1 MIQNLYYRL
10 CRQLHN
16 SSDVGKHKTKH
27 KSETHRLS
35 ITLKE
40 KAMLYNHKTFITN
53 AQNCSSSKDSQL
65 INYRCRV
72 YFQVFPR
79 LNSDSVIGVE
89 LFNGKFYF
97 CTDESRIT
105 KETCVGEMVILHLD
119 HAEVESREWQR
130 HDFHFDNVIDAFLS
144 LFTFS
149 TGAGWPDGMWA
160 SIESTQE
167 LFHAHSYTLIQN

>member
-1 MIQNLYYRL
+1 M
-10 CRQLHN
+10 
-16 SSDVGKHKTKH
+16 DVLI
-27 KSETHRLS
+27 LS
-35 ITLKE
+35 
-40 KAMLYNHKTFITN
+40 KALQFITADKKFLSACN
-53 AQNCSSSKDSQL
+53 F
-65 INYRCRV
+65 Y
-72 YFQVFPR
+72 
-79 LNSDSVIGVE
+79 SVIGVE

-97 CTDESRIT
+97 CTDESRMT

-167 LFHAHSYTLIQN
+167 CFAHKL

>member
-1 MIQNLYYRL
+1 M
-10 CRQLHN
+10 
-16 SSDVGKHKTKH
+16 
-27 KSETHRLS
+27 
-35 ITLKE
+35 
-40 KAMLYNHKTFITN
+40 
-53 AQNCSSSKDSQL
+53 
-65 INYRCRV
+65 
-72 YFQVFPR
+72 
-79 LNSDSVIGVE
+79 
-89 LFNGKFYF
+89 
-97 CTDESRIT
+97 T

-167 LFHAHSYTLIQN
+167 LVHAHLYRPIFIFIRNPIVRSKPFSRQSELCSF

>member
-1 MIQNLYYRL
+1 M
-10 CRQLHN
+10 
-16 SSDVGKHKTKH
+16 
-27 KSETHRLS
+27 
-35 ITLKE
+35 
-40 KAMLYNHKTFITN
+40 
-53 AQNCSSSKDSQL
+53 
-65 INYRCRV
+65 
-72 YFQVFPR
+72 
-79 LNSDSVIGVE
+79 
-89 LFNGKFYF
+89 
-97 CTDESRIT
+97 T

-167 LFHAHSYTLIQN
+167 LFHAHSYTLIHSKLTIKLKFHHLRFHNKLSNILSP

>member
-1 MIQNLYYRL
+1 M
-10 CRQLHN
+10 
-16 SSDVGKHKTKH
+16 
-27 KSETHRLS
+27 
-35 ITLKE
+35 
-40 KAMLYNHKTFITN
+40 
-53 AQNCSSSKDSQL
+53 
-65 INYRCRV
+65 
-72 YFQVFPR
+72 
-79 LNSDSVIGVE
+79 
-89 LFNGKFYF
+89 
-97 CTDESRIT
+97 T

-167 LFHAHSYTLIQN
+167 LVHSVNLYNYARAKLRRDETETLDSFCDWLALSDTIFDWPRVPSW

>member
-1 MIQNLYYRL
+1 M
-10 CRQLHN
+10 
-16 SSDVGKHKTKH
+16 
-27 KSETHRLS
+27 THRPQETPKVDVLILS
-35 ITLKE
+35 
-40 KAMLYNHKTFITN
+40 KALQFITADKKFLSACN
-53 AQNCSSSKDSQL
+53 F
-65 INYRCRV
+65 Y
-72 YFQVFPR
+72 
-79 LNSDSVIGVE
+79 SVIGVE

-97 CTDESRIT
+97 CTDESRMT

-167 LFHAHSYTLIQN
+167 LFHAHS

>member
-1 MIQNLYYRL
+1 M
-10 CRQLHN
+10 
-16 SSDVGKHKTKH
+16 
-27 KSETHRLS
+27 
-35 ITLKE
+35 
-40 KAMLYNHKTFITN
+40 
-53 AQNCSSSKDSQL
+53 
-65 INYRCRV
+65 
-72 YFQVFPR
+72 
-79 LNSDSVIGVE
+79 
-89 LFNGKFYF
+89 
-97 CTDESRIT
+97 T

-167 LFHAHSYTLIQN
+167 LVHAHLYVGLALLSIKLHHIRFTTSYLTQFWFQ

>member
-1 MIQNLYYRL
+1 M
-10 CRQLHN
+10 
-16 SSDVGKHKTKH
+16 
-27 KSETHRLS
+27 
-35 ITLKE
+35 
-40 KAMLYNHKTFITN
+40 
-53 AQNCSSSKDSQL
+53 
-65 INYRCRV
+65 
-72 YFQVFPR
+72 
-79 LNSDSVIGVE
+79 
-89 LFNGKFYF
+89 
-97 CTDESRIT
+97 T

-167 LFHAHSYTLIQN
+167 LVHTFNLYYYARTKLRRDFKLIHWIRSVTGWLTDWRSRTRYLIGRERHLGSISLKTVLSYRTFTNKLPNIILVI